1 MKRLKKIL
9 KVLLLVTVIAAAL
22 ILTAGCASLSVKA
35 TKLLQSTDI
44 PIYTFVPTQTDAAT
58 ALPDSTPTAVPAKP
72 AAKAPTAVP
81 TRTAT
86 KAPTAAPTAVPTAAP
101 TAVPTQAPTAAPTQ
115 APTAVPTQASA
126 AAPTKAPTAAPTK
139 APTAAPTKAPAAAP
153 TKAPEPEIT
162 TPYVGNA
169 NSKVFHSTG
178 CSSVRDMKA
187 KNRVPLS
194 SRESAIERGY
204 KPCQRCNP

>member
-1 MKRLKKIL
+1 MKRFKKIL
-9 KVLLLVTVIAAAL
+9 KILLLVTVIAAAL
-22 ILTAGCASLSVKA
+22 VLAAGCASLSGKA
-35 TKLLQSTDI
+35 KKQFQSTDRT
-44 PIYTFVPTQTDAAT
+44 IYTFVPTQTDSATSLPESTSTAAPAPVRATAPSQAAT
-58 ALPDSTPTAVPAKP
+58 LK
-72 AAKAPTAVP
+72 
-81 TRTAT
+81 
-86 KAPTAAPTAVPTAAP
+86 PTAAPTQAATVAPTQAPTTAPTKTATKAP

-115 APTAVPTQASA
+115 APTAAPTQ
-126 AAPTKAPTAAPTK
+126 APTAAPTK
-139 APTAAPTKAPAAAP
+139 AP

-169 NSKVFHSTG
+169 NSKVFHSAG

-194 SRESAIERGY
+194 SRESAIEKGY

>member
-9 KVLLLVTVIAAAL
+9 KILLPVTVIAAAL

-58 ALPDSTPTAVPAKP
+58 ALPDSTPTAVPAKT

-81 TRTAT
+81 TKTAT
-86 KAPTAAPTAVPTAAP
+86 KAPTAVPAKPAAKAPTTAP
-101 TAVPTQAPTAAPTQ
+101 TKAATKAPTDAPTQ
-115 APTAVPTQASA
+115 APTAVPTQ
-126 AAPTKAPTAAPTK
+126 
-139 APTAAPTKAPAAAP
+139 APAAAP

-169 NSKVFHSTG
+169 NSKVFHSAG

>member
-9 KVLLLVTVIAAAL
+9 KILLPVTMIAAAL
-22 ILTAGCASLSVKA
+22 ILTAGCASLRGKA

-58 ALPDSTPTAVPAKP
+58 SLPESTSTAAPAPVRATAPSQAATRKPTD
-72 AAKAPTAVP
+72 
-81 TRTAT
+81 
-86 KAPTAAPTAVPTAAP
+86 APTAAPTAVPTAVPTQVP
-101 TAVPTQAPTAAPTQ
+101 TAVPTQV
-115 APTAVPTQASA
+115 PTAVPTQ
-126 AAPTKAPTAAPTK
+126 
-139 APTAAPTKAPAAAP
+139 APAAAP

-169 NSKVFHSTG
+169 NSKVFHSAG

-194 SRESAIERGY
+194 SRESAIEKGY

>member
-9 KVLLLVTVIAAAL
+9 KILLPVTMIAAAL
-22 ILTAGCASLSVKA
+22 ILTAGCASLSGKA

-58 ALPDSTPTAVPAKP
+58 ALPDSTPTAVPTKP
-72 AAKAPTAVP
+72 AAKAPTTAP
-81 TRTAT
+81 TKAAT
-86 KAPTAAPTAVPTAAP
+86 K
-101 TAVPTQAPTAAPTQ
+101 APTAAPTQ
-115 APTAVPTQASA
+115 APTA
-126 AAPTKAPTAAPTK
+126 APTKAPT
-139 APTAAPTKAPAAAP
+139 AAP

-194 SRESAIERGY
+194 SRESAIEKGY

>member
-9 KVLLLVTVIAAAL
+9 KILLLVTVIAAAL

-58 ALPDSTPTAVPAKP
+58 ALPDSTPTAVPTKP

-81 TRTAT
+81 TKTAT
-86 KAPTAAPTAVPTAAP
+86 KAPTTAPTKAATKAP
-101 TAVPTQAPTAAPTQ
+101 TDAPTQAPTAAPTQ
-115 APTAVPTQASA
+115 APA
-126 AAPTKAPTAAPTK
+126 AAPTKAPTAAPTQ
-139 APTAAPTKAPAAAP
+139 APTAAP

-169 NSKVFHSTG
+169 NSKVFHSAG

-194 SRESAIERGY
+194 SRESAIEKGY